1 MKNINIMVFN
11 EISLSIRN
19 DEFNF
24 AYFRT
29 KPPEWF
35 GGLQCN
41 FEQDSKE
48 YKELETKLVNLAETI
63 LKEIKEL

>member
-1 MKNINIMVFN
+1 MKNINIMIFD

-24 AYFRT
+24 AYFKT
-29 KPPEWF
+29 NPPKWF

-41 FEQDSKE
+41 FEPESKE

>member
-1 MKNINIMVFN
+1 MKNINIMIFD
-11 EISLSIRN
+11 EMSLSISN
-19 DEFNF
+19 DDFNL

-41 FEQDSKE
+41 FEQNSKE
-48 YKELETKLVNLAETI
+48 YKELETKLVNLSETI

>member
-1 MKNINIMVFN
+1 MVFD

-19 DEFNF
+19 DDFNF
-24 AYFRT
+24 SYFRT
-29 KPPEWF
+29 KPPQWF

-41 FEQDSKE
+41 FEHDSKE

-63 LKEIKEL
+63 LKEIKEI

>member
-1 MKNINIMVFN
+1 MVFDDK
-11 EISLSIRN
+11 SLSINCN
-19 DEFNF
+19 DFSLS
-24 AYFRT
+24 YFKT
-29 KPPEWF
+29 NYPEWF

-63 LKEIKEL
+63 LNEIKEL